1 MVIDDAQSQ
10 APRAWTNQ
18 KKCQLSDDRRQHKR
32 TGRSSQSLRS
42 ESISSS
48 GNDREGRNTVD
59 GSGDVTAGGTIQQ
72 LIADTLAEI
81 GEIDDRREKLSKR
94 VADLQDLLKG
104 LQDKSQKH
112 QK

>member
-18 KKCQLSDDRRQHKR
+18 KECQPSNDRRQHKR
-32 TGRSSQSLRS
+32 IGRYSQSFRG

-59 GSGDVTAGGTIQQ
+59 GSGDVTTGGTIQQ
-72 LIADTLAEI
+72 LIAEW
-81 GEIDDRREKLSKR
+81 S
-94 VADLQDLLKG
+94 
-104 LQDKSQKH
+104 
-112 QK
+112 